1 MFCWRLRVVVVLV
14 LVGHEGSSGVALQS
28 TAGVGGGDGVV
39 DGQVPSDAG
48 AEPSEHVCGGVGVL
62 SVVLVVRA
70 AVISSGWC
78 RASLLSVAGG
88 AEPRLYQ

>member
-1 MFCWRLRVVVVLV
+1 MFCWSGIVVVVLV

-28 TAGVGGGDGVV
+28 TAGAGVGGGDGVV

-62 SVVLVVRA
+62 SVV
-70 AVISSGWC
+70 
-78 RASLLSVAGG
+78 AGG
-88 AEPRLYQ
+88 AEPRCYQ